1 MSDCL
6 DLFEKKHREAINNI
20 KRMIDVDAE
29 KYDDEYKA
37 AATLCRFIYDSA
49 DRYQMLHEPE
59 MFSGFYDNAQVFN
72 QLCNSIYHALTDDGE
87 ISFVQVNNHC
97 PMIVFDNRWELRP
110 EDLISKQEE
119 DMYWRLNAFKKEKGL
134 PPHEHKIV
142 FFADVYNYIEAVK
155 QYRIDSEIQIKRFEE
170 WKRLNKRLAD
180 REKPNL
186 DEVEFG
192 TPHLKEE

>member
-1 MSDCL
+1 MSCL
-6 DLFEKKHREAINNI
+6 ALFEKKHREAVESI
-20 KRMIDVDAE
+20 KRSIDVDAQE
-29 KYDDEYKA
+29 YPDYKA
-37 AATLCRFIYDSA
+37 AATLCKFIYDSE

-59 MFSGFYDNAQVFN
+59 MFSGFYDNAQVFD
-72 QLCNSIYHALTDDGE
+72 QLCNSIYHSLTDDGE

-97 PMIVFDNRWELRP
+97 PVIIFENRWELKQQN
-110 EDLISKQEE
+110 DLISKNEE
-119 DMYWRLNAFKKEKGL
+119 AMYERLNAFKKEKGL

-142 FFADVYNYIEAVK
+142 FFDDAYSYIEAVK
-155 QYRIDSEIQIKRFEE
+155 QYRTDSEIQIKRFEE

-192 TPHLKEE
+192 TPHLKED